1 VRTYIGVG
9 FALLLAG
16 CGSAQATGTAV
27 RQPTGTPVRQ
37 TTVTGV
43 AASCAAVS
51 PAQQFAAARL
61 VFVGVMLPGPTTRLG
76 SRPVLGS
83 PARMHVERYLK
94 GHGPRMVRVDTAV
107 TIESDAIGVGEDGI
121 EPRAGQ
127 RWKIYTQSRGQP
139 FNTSICDGS
148 RQAASPSQP
157 SPSGRASL
165 ALLLWRRFP
174 AQAKPRPIVPL
185 GEGLVL
191 APANGFR
198 TDAEKLAFL
207 EGRFRRPPPPLL
219 PGSVGN
225 FGRFSEAPASV
236 AYHRL
241 RAAGV
246 DEHHK
251 VAPLVITGVHIGTA
265 TFLTDRG
272 RMRLPAWQFS
282 FKGVA
287 DPASVL
293 ALTPSDLFIPP
304 RLHLAGPAGPGS
316 SVEVSATISPPGK
329 AVTLSFPG
337 PPAGTGPCEA
347 NYRVSAVS
355 SQHAVAFTI
364 TTVAAAIPPGQA
376 CPALAVIRTAV
387 LHLDR
392 PLGGRVLVS
401 SADGGAIAVTPAG

>member
-1 VRTYIGVG
+1 MRRYIGVG
-9 FALLLAG
+9 CALLVVG
-16 CGSAQATGTAV
+16 CGTAQATSTAAP
-27 RQPTGTPVRQ
+27 R

-51 PAQQFAAARL
+51 PAEQFAGARL

-83 PARMHVERYLK
+83 PARMRVERYLK
-94 GHGPRMVRVDTAV
+94 GHGPGTVRVDTAV
-107 TIESDAIGVGEDGI
+107 RIESDAIGVGEDGI

-127 RWKIYTQSRGQP
+127 RWKIFTESRRQP
-139 FNTSICDGS
+139 FNTSICSGS
-148 RQAASPSQP
+148 RQVARASQP

-165 ALLLWRRFP
+165 ALLLWRKFP
-174 AQAKPRPIVPL
+174 ARAKPRPIVPL
-185 GEGLVL
+185 GEGVVL
-191 APANGFR
+191 APATGFR
-198 TDAEKLAFL
+198 TEAAKVAFL
-207 EGRFRRPPPPLL
+207 EGRFRRPPPPPL

-225 FGRFSEAPASV
+225 FGRFAEAPASV
-236 AYHRL
+236 AYQRM

-246 DEHHK
+246 DEHEK
-251 VAPLVITGVHIGTA
+251 VAPLVITGVRIGTA

-293 ALTPSDLFIPP
+293 AVASADLFMPP
-304 RLHLAGPAGPGS
+304 RLHLSGASGAGSAAG
-316 SVEVSATISPPGK
+316 VSATISRSGT
-329 AVTLSFPG
+329 AVKLFFAG
-337 PPAGTGPCEA
+337 APAGTEPCEA
-347 NYRVSAVS
+347 NYRASALTS
-355 SQHAVAFTI
+355 AHAVAFTI
-364 TTVAAAIPPGQA
+364 TTVAAPVPPGQA

-401 SADGGAIAVTPAG
+401 ATDGGAIPVTPAR

>member
-1 VRTYIGVG
+1 MYIGLG
-9 FALLLAG
+9 FLLLLAG
-16 CGSAQATGTAV
+16 CGTAQATGTTA
-27 RQPTGTPVRQ
+27 RK

-83 PARMHVERYLK
+83 PARMRIERYLK

-127 RWKIYTQSRGQP
+127 RWQIYTQSRRQP
-139 FNTSICDGS
+139 FNTSICAGS
-148 RQAASPSQP
+148 RRVASPSQP

-185 GEGLVL
+185 GEGVVL
-191 APANGFR
+191 APASGFR
-198 TDAEKLAFL
+198 TDAAKIAFL
-207 EGRFRRPPPPLL
+207 EGRFRLRALL

-225 FGRFSEAPASV
+225 FGRYAVVPAGV

-246 DEHHK
+246 DEHDK
-251 VAPLVITGVHIGTA
+251 VAPLLITGVHIGTA

-293 ALTPSDLFIPP
+293 ALAPPGLFTPPV
-304 RLHLAGPAGPGS
+304 LHRFGSPGPGK
-316 SVEVSATISPPGK
+316 SVEVSATVSPSGT
-329 AVTLSFPG
+329 AVTLSFAG
-337 PPAGTGPCEA
+337 APAGTEPCEA
-347 NYRVSAVS
+347 NYRLSAVS

-364 TTVAAAIPPGQA
+364 TTVAAPIPPGQA

-392 PLGGRVLVS
+392 RLGGRVLVS
-401 SADGGAIAVTPAG
+401 AADGGAIPVTPGR